1 MSTPDIATRLLLA
14 SDESMGEEARALA
27 LQLDGENV
35 KRQEEEA
42 GILAAAKKVVQTDPE
57 VGAHTVLVV
66 AGEGWHRGV
75 IGIVAT
81 KVSEKYHRPVLVVS
95 TENGVGYGSGRSPK
109 SFNLLKALDCCADL
123 FDRFG
128 GHPQAAGFQIPSR
141 HVEALRRRLNEHAAS
156 AITEQDLEPILEVD
170 SELRLSDIDEGLFQE
185 VEKLAPF
192 GPANPQPVFVARDL
206 AVIAE
211 PRILKGKHLK
221 FRVEQ
226 DGRALDVIG
235 WNMAQCQ
242 PVSLASERR
251 VSLAFTI
258 ASNAYQ
264 GIRSLQLVAK
274 DITIP

>member
-1 MSTPDIATRLLLA
+1 M
-14 SDESMGEEARALA
+14 
-27 LQLDGENV
+27 
-35 KRQEEEA
+35 
-42 GILAAAKKVVQTDPE
+42 
-57 VGAHTVLVV
+57 
-66 AGEGWHRGV
+66 
-75 IGIVAT
+75 
-81 KVSEKYHRPVLVVS
+81 
-95 TENGVGYGSGRSPK
+95 
-109 SFNLLKALDCCADL
+109 
-123 FDRFG
+123 
-128 GHPQAAGFQIPSR
+128 
-141 HVEALRRRLNEHAAS
+141 
-156 AITEQDLEPILEVD
+156 EVD

-235 WNMAQCQ
+235 WNMAQRQ
-242 PVSLASERR
+242 PVSLASEQR

-274 DITIP
+274 DIKIPQGRSA